1 MFVMG
6 ICVGNLIV
14 PNKDGQLWGNKS
26 ERMMGKEQE
35 SIAYTVF
42 FKNFKEY
49 VLLRLSAKYA
59 IDFCGDRTFVN
70 DSLHFSDINKVVS
83 V

>member
-1 MFVMG
+1 
-6 ICVGNLIV
+6 
-14 PNKDGQLWGNKS
+14 
-26 ERMMGKEQE
+26 MMGKEQE